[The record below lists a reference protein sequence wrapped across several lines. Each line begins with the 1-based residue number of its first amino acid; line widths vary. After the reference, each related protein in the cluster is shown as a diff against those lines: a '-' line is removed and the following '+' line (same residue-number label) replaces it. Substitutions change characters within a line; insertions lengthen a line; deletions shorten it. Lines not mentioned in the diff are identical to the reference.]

1 MRSKVY
7 FLVSFCRVAT
17 FSKSTDIYVL
27 FVPKITELVL
37 QKFSEPISGM
47 VGLRK
52 LGDSSLNRVFN
63 VLLIGLQYTL
73 TFERPGFGQKYLV
86 TVLSKGHSPAV
97 KFTVYNI
104 PIFEID
110 SNCNSILNKL
120 IAMELLRNLKG
131 R

>member
-1 MRSKVY
+1 
-7 FLVSFCRVAT
+7 
-17 FSKSTDIYVL
+17 
-27 FVPKITELVL
+27 
-37 QKFSEPISGM
+37 M
-47 VGLRK
+47 VGRRK

-86 TVLSKGHSPAV
+86 TMLSKGHSPTV
-97 KFTVYNI
+97 TFTVYNI

-120 IAMELLRNLKG
+120 IVMELL
-131 R
+131 